1 VSVVSIPGKKDWYT
15 FRYMTLISG
24 RFRKAIRKIVGRKL
38 YCRTV
43 MNSLCPSV
51 EELWNFGDVVVELKD
66 GFQATEN
73 WTSIKHDVARTI
85 RDFEK
90 TYPGLNFSITR
101 KDNGLNLVLMNAA
114 RYRYPEKAE
123 PIFVF
128 EVDPLVSWF

>member
-1 VSVVSIPGKKDWYT
+1 
-15 FRYMTLISG
+15 M
-24 RFRKAIRKIVGRKL
+24 
-38 YCRTV
+38 
-43 MNSLCPSV
+43 PSV

-114 RYRYPEKAE
+114 RYRYPEQAE